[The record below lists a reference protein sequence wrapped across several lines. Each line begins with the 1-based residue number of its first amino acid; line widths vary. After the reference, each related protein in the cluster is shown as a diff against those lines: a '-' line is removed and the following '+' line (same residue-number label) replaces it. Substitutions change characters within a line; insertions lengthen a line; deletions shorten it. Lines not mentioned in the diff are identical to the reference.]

1 MNFDSHGK
9 VSSRRSVTN
18 VAALSS
24 FNVDSM
30 TSLEAG
36 IETLKIIDSKC
47 SCLPDVLLSL
57 PLSWQVY
64 HHVLYLSHES

>member
-1 MNFDSHGK
+1 M
-9 VSSRRSVTN
+9 
-18 VAALSS
+18 AALSS

-47 SCLPDVLLSL
+47 SCSPDVFLSL

-64 HHVLYLSHES
+64 HHVLHLSHES